1 MAEFYLRA
9 GDIEGARNTYE
20 QALKSLDS
28 VKEFSLIFAG
38 YTQLEEEIVNI
49 CADDSD
55 EAEKAIS
62 RLEKLL
68 ERREVLLSDVKL
80 KHSDFIF
87 WTGQQDLFKQ
97 IPGSFQLFRS
107 IFFDKCIQITNPN
120 IVNMRPSEFIN
131 ALFIN
136 SKRLFSHFVFL

>member
-28 VKEFSLIFAG
+28 VKEFSLIFAA

-80 KHSDFIF
+80 KE
-87 WTGQQDLFKQ
+87 
-97 IPGSFQLFRS
+97 
-107 IFFDKCIQITNPN
+107 NPN
-120 IVNMRPSEFIN
+120 DVQE
-131 ALFIN
+131 
-136 SKRLFSHFVFL
+136 